1 MNRGSSMPAFL
12 SNEWFDT
19 VDKLTAEAGDLNL
32 PPALAG
38 LALNLTVT
46 EPGRDNVD
54 LSLDG
59 GKIQKGLSS
68 NAKTTLTMDE
78 ETLRKVFLEF
88 DMAAAMQAFMTG
100 KIKVQGD
107 MSQLMALQTARPS
120 QEQKDLFQRVLG
132 MTE

>member
-1 MNRGSSMPAFL
+1 MPAFL
-12 SNEWFDT
+12 TNEWFDS

-32 PPALAG
+32 PPALAS
-38 LALNLTVT
+38 LALNLSVSEAGK
-46 EPGRDNVD
+46 EPVD

-59 GKIQKGLSS
+59 GKIQKGLSP
-68 NAKTTLTMDE
+68 NAKTTLAMDE

-120 QEQKDLFQRVLG
+120 QEQKDLFQRVLSI
-132 MTE
+132 TE

>member
-1 MNRGSSMPAFL
+1 MPAFL
-12 SNEWFDT
+12 SNEWFDK
-19 VDKLTAEAGDLNL
+19 VDSLTAEAGDLNL
-32 PPALAG
+32 PPSLAG
-38 LALNLTVT
+38 MALNMTVT
-46 EPGRDNVD
+46 ESGKDDVN

-68 NAKTTLTMDE
+68 NAKTTLSMDE
-78 ETLRKVFLEF
+78 DTLRKVFLEF

-120 QEQKDLFQRVLG
+120 DEQKALFQRVLD
-132 MTE
+132 MSE

>member
-1 MNRGSSMPAFL
+1 MPAFL
-12 SNEWFDT
+12 TNEWFDS

-38 LALNLTVT
+38 LALNLSVSEAGK
-46 EPGRDNVD
+46 EPVD

-59 GKIQKGLSS
+59 GKIQKGLSP
-68 NAKTTLTMDE
+68 NAKTTLAMDE

-107 MSQLMALQTARPS
+107 MSQL
-120 QEQKDLFQRVLG
+120 
-132 MTE
+132 